1 MCWLSVSA
9 DDRDEQE
16 WDTGVPL
23 LTTPLPLA
31 STECSQ
37 TIKYQLLLQHVWEA
51 HIQLQCYLQV
61 QFIIKTKAEL
71 LQYKTEISKHIQ
83 LTEKL
88 MSSFI
93 FFLIHENYQ
102 LQTDVDSKQ
111 GAGVGNASQDLALL
125 EPVPEPQGK
134 RIWPEASG
142 KIVITDNT
150 TNLLNGE
157 GVRQPTK
164 NHRPHLHF

>member
-51 HIQLQCYLQV
+51 HIQLQCYLV